1 MRGSIMFT
9 VGGVSKQ
16 KGVYK
21 VRFANDLVSR
31 VKNLIKDGQEDINL
45 INLPNP
51 MEKGEVVSYLMTQD
65 AFMDKPE
72 YRAAIEASDAKYN
85 GTRTVRIAG
94 IKVKTSVSTSE
105 VVAG

>member
-1 MRGSIMFT
+1 MFT
-9 VGGVSKQ
+9 VAGVSKQ

-21 VRFANDLVSR
+21 VRSPNDLVSR

>member
-1 MRGSIMFT
+1 
-9 VGGVSKQ
+9 
-16 KGVYK
+16 
-21 VRFANDLVSR
+21 
-31 VKNLIKDGQEDINL
+31 
-45 INLPNP
+45 